1 MPKPNDQASEPSA
14 KEKLYL
20 LLLGHVLGIREV
32 RALLVFLLM
41 TAFFAY
47 LTGGKFVSVSSVT
60 NMLRY
65 VSAYG
70 VMAGGVTLL
79 LISGEIDISTGS
91 IFPLTAIIAA
101 LLVKNIPG
109 FSIWLAAPVAI
120 AIAGLCGLV
129 NGVVTV
135 KGGIPSF
142 IATIGTML
150 IYRALGYILSGGV
163 WLSGMP
169 PSRFYTIMGGKV
181 LGLIPVGIFWFVGV
195 ILCLWIL
202 LEKTAF
208 GNRTFATGNNK
219 EAARMTGINTDR
231 VKITNFIITAC
242 LAGFAGILYF
252 SHFGSILPIEGM
264 GAPLDTIGAAVVGGT
279 SLFGGAGGVIGT
291 LVGVF
296 IIAGARIGFVLAR
309 LGGYWANILVGSL
322 IIVAVI
328 VNLWLERRVR

>member
-1 MPKPNDQASEPSA
+1 MLKLYEEVSEPSV

-20 LLLGHVLGIREV
+20 SSLRYVLGIREV
-32 RALLVFLLM
+32 RTLLVFLLI
-41 TAFFAY
+41 TALFAY

-70 VMAGGVTLL
+70 VMAGGMTVL
-79 LISGEIDISTGS
+79 LISGEIDISTGAV
-91 IFPLTAIIAA
+91 FALCPIIAA
-101 LLVKNIPG
+101 LLVKNVPG
-109 FSIWLAAPVAI
+109 FTIWLAAPVAL
-120 AIAGLCGLV
+120 AIAGLCGFI

-135 KGGIPSF
+135 KGRIPSF
-142 IATIGTML
+142 ITTIGTML

-169 PSRFYTIMGGKV
+169 PSRFYALLGGKV
-181 LGLIPVGIFWFVGV
+181 FGLVPVGIFWFVGV
-195 ILCLWIL
+195 IVCLWVL

-208 GNRTFATGNNK
+208 GNRVFATGNNK

-242 LAGFAGILYF
+242 LCGLAGILYF
-252 SHFGSILPIEGM
+252 SHFGSILPVEGM
-264 GAPLDTIGAAVVGGT
+264 NAPLDIIGATVVGGT
-279 SLFGGAGGVIGT
+279 SLFGGSGTVVGT
-291 LVGVF
+291 LIGVF

-309 LGGYWANILVGSL
+309 LAGYWANVLVGLL